1 MQECKFVDSKHA
13 VTCKKLKWETCKRKS
28 VKQLFLVIFFIKQIK
43 HEIYFY
49 WIVVNTKLP
58 KSVLFE
64 IIQCVIYLRLAM
76 IYSSYTLV
84 LSFILILA
92 FLFPSFPI
100 YKNICRD
107 LFSYLCL

>member
-1 MQECKFVDSKHA
+1 MQECKFVDSKQT

-76 IYSSYTLV
+76 IDSSYTLV
-84 LSFILILA
+84 LSFILIYFNSCLS
-92 FLFPSFPI
+92 LSF
-100 YKNICRD
+100 
-107 LFSYLCL
+107 FSYL